1 MPNWI
6 SGIVA
11 WAKANPIKAFFA
23 GAGVLLLLYV
33 MFGPEGG
40 QQGPQQVVEEDL
52 FGGEAFSGDV
62 TTAKALSQMQA
73 GQEVAAAEMR
83 NLRGEVAQLRSVVRL
98 QKDRVDVQDL
108 NYERRLDDALSRGM
122 AAAVEE
128 LAVRQSDV
136 VAPTAAP
143 PPPRLRILRPGGGA
157 APAGPAA
164 AVEKIVAADAAWVH
178 LPAGSVVA
186 GEIITGAFATKAR
199 GDGLPVLA
207 QLQTAYLGPNGY
219 EVPLEGCMMIGKA
232 TADMQTIRARVE
244 AVTLSCVLPDGTSF
258 DRKVRGYFTGEDGTL
273 GVPGTWQFR
282 TGAWLG
288 NLLAS
293 MGITGSGVYGNFLI
307 SEALGDNAV
316 IFGDPTAETT
326 ERLQEFF
333 LKRAEEILPVV
344 WVETQ
349 TPVYV
354 VMLEGVTIEGL
365 PEMAYV
371 PRMPDYSE

>member
-6 SGIVA
+6 NGIVA
-11 WAKANPIKAFFA
+11 WAKANMIMAFFA
-23 GAGVLLLLYV
+23 GAGVLLLLYL

-73 GQEVAAAEMR
+73 GQEVAAAQMR
-83 NLRGEVAQLRSVVRL
+83 NLRGEVSQLKSALRL
-98 QKDRVDVQDL
+98 QKDRVDVQDQ
-108 NYERRLDDALSRGM
+108 NYERRLEDALSMGL

-128 LAVRQSDV
+128 LALRRGDV

-143 PPPRLRILRPGGGA
+143 PPPRLRILRPGVGA
-157 APAGPAA
+157 APAGPP
-164 AVEKIVAADAAWVH
+164 AVEKVVAASEAWAH

-186 GEIITGAFATKAR
+186 GEIITGAFATKTR

-219 EVPLEGCMMIGKA
+219 EIPLEGCMMIGKA

-282 TGAWLG
+282 SGAWLG

-293 MGITGSGVYGNFLI
+293 LGITAGGIYGNFAI
-307 SEALGDNAV
+307 SEALGENAV
-316 IFGDPTAETT
+316 VFGDPTAETT

-333 LKRAEEILPVV
+333 LERAEEILPVV

-354 VMLEGVTIEGL
+354 VMLEGVTLEGL

-371 PRMPDYSE
+371 PRMPEFLE